1 MVLKM
6 LSVTEHR
13 TLCLVNQNIRA
24 IAEPFLYSKIQWTWQ
39 KDRPDSPPPIMQLLR
54 TLLSRP
60 QLAGYITNVRLDGY
74 TYRIDRTGFRWTIP
88 QIPIPNDELDKPIA
102 FIQRMGLPYSKRW
115 IQELRDGTIDA
126 LVALLLAQLSN
137 LRYLYLS
144 GDFTRRTVL
153 IGMVLQSAICE
164 DYGLPNFGR
173 LQDVSF
179 LVPQGRDEAWDRKIK
194 NTADVLPFFYLPNV
208 QRMSASIQNPDEF
221 RWSISR
227 LPDPAKLVSLHLTH
241 VREGYLRELLAVT
254 KKLRTLRWEWYFD
267 YGVEDQFTTPIIDL
281 PQIAAA
287 LSTVRD
293 TLTDLTI
300 FADCDCDPCGGDAF
314 RPAVKT
320 EGSLHSMINFEMLRN
335 LQIPWAFL
343 VGFVQDMTK
352 RLPDVIPKNIEFLI
366 ITDDL
371 ALQNDD
377 DKQPHWPLWDW
388 QDYAIV
394 DLIQSWLENLEACT
408 PRLRGITLLLSWID
422 TDMNEWSP
430 SMRDRLRELGARTG
444 VPLEIIELDSWKTH
458 YR

>member
-1 MVLKM
+1 MGPKRQGESSLIRCPADILHMVLKM

-13 TLCLVNQNIRA
+13 TLCLVNQDIRA

-39 KDRPDSPPPIMQLLR
+39 KDRPDSPPPITQLLR

-102 FIQRMGLPYSKRW
+102 FIQRMGLPY
-115 IQELRDGTIDA
+115 T
-126 LVALLLAQLSN
+126 
-137 LRYLYLS
+137 
-144 GDFTRRTVL
+144 
-153 IGMVLQSAICE
+153 ICE

-281 PQIAAA
+281 P
-287 LSTVRD
+287 R
-293 TLTDLTI
+293 
-300 FADCDCDPCGGDAF
+300 
-314 RPAVKT
+314 
-320 EGSLHSMINFEMLRN
+320 
-335 LQIPWAFL
+335 
-343 VGFVQDMTK
+343 
-352 RLPDVIPKNIEFLI
+352 
-366 ITDDL
+366 
-371 ALQNDD
+371 
-377 DKQPHWPLWDW
+377 
-388 QDYAIV
+388 
-394 DLIQSWLENLEACT
+394 
-408 PRLRGITLLLSWID
+408 LLL
-422 TDMNEWSP
+422 
-430 SMRDRLRELGARTG
+430 RFQLF
-444 VPLEIIELDSWKTH
+444 EIL
-458 YR
+458 